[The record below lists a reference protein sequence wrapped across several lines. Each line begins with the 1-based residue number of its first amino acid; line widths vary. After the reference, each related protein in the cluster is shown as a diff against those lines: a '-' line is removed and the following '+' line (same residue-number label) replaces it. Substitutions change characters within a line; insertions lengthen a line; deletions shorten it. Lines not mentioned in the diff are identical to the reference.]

1 MSSTKKYTTVYMCC
15 SCNETFSDEDDA
27 IECCAPKVETLYE
40 CSSCKLLHDSS
51 SEAEEC
57 CVDGEE
63 CCADSELIRCGNCSR
78 DYESDDINAYVLDVV
93 GKCTHCTPLISV
105 EDRCEI
111 SSRIHDSVIRGTEH
125 AALEE
130 EIHKL

>member
-1 MSSTKKYTTVYMCC
+1 MSSTKKYTNVYMCC
-15 SCNETFSDEDDA
+15 SCDSTFLDEDDA
-27 IECCAPKVETLYE
+27 NECCGPEVATLYE
-40 CSSCKLLHDSS
+40 CSSCTELHDSS

-57 CVDGEE
+57 CVGGG
-63 CCADSELIRCGNCSR
+63 ELIRCGNCAR
-78 DYESDDINAYVLDVV
+78 DYESGDINVYVLDVV
-93 GKCTHCTPLISV
+93 GKCTRCTPLISV

>member
-57 CVDGEE
+57 CVDGE
-63 CCADSELIRCGNCSR
+63 LIRCGNCAR
-78 DYESDDINAYVLDVV
+78 DYESDDINVYVLDVV
-93 GKCTHCTPLISV
+93 GKCTRCTPLISV

-111 SSRIHDSVIRGTEH
+111 SLRIDTITDKLRD
-125 AALEE
+125 ALEK
-130 EIHKL
+130 EIHNL